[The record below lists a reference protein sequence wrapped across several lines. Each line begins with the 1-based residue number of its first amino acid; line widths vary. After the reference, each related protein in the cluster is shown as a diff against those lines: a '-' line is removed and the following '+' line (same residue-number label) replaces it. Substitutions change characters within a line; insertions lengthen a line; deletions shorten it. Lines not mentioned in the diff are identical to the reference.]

1 MTLSLCMIV
10 RDEGAVLGRCLQSAA
25 PLCDEIVVADTG
37 SKDDTKKIALSFT
50 DKVFDF
56 AWRED
61 FAAARNFAFA
71 QAKGDYLL
79 WLDADEV
86 LLPRAAQALRALKE
100 RLRADACR
108 LRTEIPDGRGGVA
121 LAFERVRI
129 VRKEAG
135 FLWHGR
141 VHEYIAA
148 GGDVARAD
156 IAVTHLGG
164 PKRDPFRNL
173 KIFARAFASGGSARR
188 AADLLLC
195 ARAAR
200 LRHAAHRRGRV
211 LNIFCA
217 ARGGR
222 RIRSPRARRSLAAV
236 PPAATGR
243 AASGRCCAPL
253 PARLRGRRRAA
264 RWATACARRAGLR
277 TPPFGT
283 GWRCASA
290 PPEAAGSPA
299 PTAAALSPAYGC
311 ACAAM
316 RWATPAAPPRGTSAP
331 RGISR
336 RTRACCTTAPFL
348 TACFRKNEEFP
359 PPPPPIYRRGATKR
373 AAHRSTCSPI
383 GAATGQPARSLRS
396 RPGFLRRETGRSTS
410 PRQTRPPTNA
420 VT

>member
-173 KIFARAFASGGSARR
+173 KIFARAFASGEAPDARQTYYFARELLDCGMPRTAAGAFEHFLRGEGWAEDKIAACEALSRCRAACGDGAGCERALLRAFACAPPRAETCCALGDCLREAGRFADAAFWYRLAVRVGPTRSGGFARPDCGGFIPCLWLCVCCYALGDARR
-188 AADLLLC
+188 AA
-195 ARAAR
+195 AWNERAAR
-200 LRHAAHRRGRV
+200 YKPQDESV
-211 LNIFCA
+211 LHN
-217 ARGGR
+217 
-222 RIRSPRARRSLAAV
+222 RAFFD
-236 PPAATGR
+236 
-243 AASGRCCAPL
+243 
-253 PARLRGRRRAA
+253 RL
-264 RWATACARRAGLR
+264 
-277 TPPFGT
+277 F
-283 GWRCASA
+283 S
-290 PPEAAGSPA
+290 E
-299 PTAAALSPAYGC
+299 
-311 ACAAM
+311 
-316 RWATPAAPPRGTSAP
+316 
-331 RGISR
+331 
-336 RTRACCTTAPFL
+336 
-348 TACFRKNEEFP
+348 K
-359 PPPPPIYRRGATKR
+359 
-373 AAHRSTCSPI
+373 
-383 GAATGQPARSLRS
+383 
-396 RPGFLRRETGRSTS
+396 
-410 PRQTRPPTNA
+410 
-420 VT
+420 